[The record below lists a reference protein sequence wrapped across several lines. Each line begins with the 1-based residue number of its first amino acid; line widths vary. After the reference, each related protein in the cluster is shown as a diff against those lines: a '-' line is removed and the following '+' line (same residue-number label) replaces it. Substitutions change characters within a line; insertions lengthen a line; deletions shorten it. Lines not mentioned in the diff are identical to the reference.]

1 MRIDENTLI
10 YLRGDEVKDL
20 SNNNTAATINK
31 SVTIVDDETSG
42 EACYFINGSGSAITL
57 PNISFSGDFT
67 IEGWFNMEEYG
78 YEFGMQFLTPYAN
91 NANQPFIVVKGTN
104 GNTGFPSKTICIA
117 RHGNTSSLLRSTTLI
132 ELNTWYHVALV
143 RKSNELSLFVNGRKE
158 STYTYTDNYDI
169 TQPALGSSKSAEYA
183 KKTKMRNFMI
193 STVARYNE
201 DFIPQFKP
209 FTSVNLDT
217 EILNKQLVMNIS
229 KSNNE
234 DIVRLDLLFNNKI
247 LYTTD
252 NFDNLEKSFD
262 IIDNIFK
269 YGLNNLY
276 IRVYYYNNYYIEENV
291 KYIRGSDIAKI
302 TAANPN
308 VNTVLNKII
317 EVFDYTNDVVD
328 SLFDTLVENGYELSE
343 NDRKLTNLLYFIR
356 GEGPTALKMIHDMLD
371 AKNIPYSKDDDIKTL
386 VQSLDDYLVY
396 RKYYYK
402 NGMVLVDDF
411 FEYVTLP
418 NYTPGSFTK
427 TESCL
432 VITQAASQAGNFLLS
447 ETIDFTPYNRVYID
461 LKATSFQGNT
471 THYLPTLCVFTT
483 KTDQSL
489 PLGYVRS
496 NYTTDRQ
503 VVSMDVSSINSS
515 NYIGTSCLGASYEIY
530 SLWFE

>member
-1 MRIDENTLI
+1 
-10 YLRGDEVKDL
+10 
-20 SNNNTAATINK
+20 
-31 SVTIVDDETSG
+31 
-42 EACYFINGSGSAITL
+42 
-57 PNISFSGDFT
+57 
-67 IEGWFNMEEYG
+67 
-78 YEFGMQFLTPYAN
+78 
-91 NANQPFIVVKGTN
+91 
-104 GNTGFPSKTICIA
+104 
-117 RHGNTSSLLRSTTLI
+117 
-132 ELNTWYHVALV
+132 
-143 RKSNELSLFVNGRKE
+143 
-158 STYTYTDNYDI
+158 
-169 TQPALGSSKSAEYA
+169 
-183 KKTKMRNFMI
+183 
-193 STVARYNE
+193 
-201 DFIPQFKP
+201 
-209 FTSVNLDT
+209 
-217 EILNKQLVMNIS
+217 MNIS

-418 NYTPGSFTK
+418 DYTPGSFTK

-447 ETIDFTPYNRVYID
+447 KTIDFTPYNRVYID